1 MGMGME
7 RMLGADERGRKP
19 GELASAAVLGAVA
32 LGGGLGA
39 GLRVAA
45 GAGLMG
51 ALGPAF
57 PWGTFAVNLVG
68 SSLLGFLTVRLPPHP
83 LSPWRA
89 FAIPGFCG
97 GFTTFSAFGLEAL
110 ALAGGGRNGAAAVYV
125 AGSVVA
131 CVLGVVGGRG
141 VALGSRGARPGS
153 LSG

>member
-1 MGMGME
+1 
-7 RMLGADERGRKP
+7 MLGATEGGRKS
-19 GELASAAVLGAVA
+19 GEVTSTAILGAVA

-51 ALGPAF
+51 VMGPAF

-68 SSLLGFLTVRLPPHP
+68 SSLFGFLSVRLPPHP
-83 LSPWRA
+83 DSTLRA
-89 FAIPGFCG
+89 FAIPGLCG

-110 ALAGGGRNGAAAVYV
+110 ALAGGGRSGAAAVYV
-125 AGSVVA
+125 VGSVVV
-131 CVLGVVGGRG
+131 CILGAVAGHGVAGGDRG
-141 VALGSRGARPGS
+141 VRPRS